1 MQKIQNKTEC
11 FLIFY
16 CKRTL
21 VAGAKLANVY
31 VLFCIKNSLFFD
43 LHQFYYYFCTQKEKL
58 IFKDTNHNYIKN
70 TNCWNIQKLQEPR
83 RDVGAFGFHFR
94 FIFFHYAFFFMP
106 LSIFEQNVHFFA
118 QKVYPRSLIF
128 AYLCN
133 QMVCIWRR
141 KLKLIRFSWVYFRQ
155 LTELLNL

>member
-31 VLFCIKNSLFFD
+31 VLFCVKNSLFFD
-43 LHQFYYYFCTQKEKL
+43 LYQFYYYFCTQKEKL

-70 TNCWNIQKLQEPR
+70 TTAETFKNFKSL
-83 RDVGAFGFHFR
+83 DVMSGLLVFVLFHFS
-94 FIFFHYAFFFMP
+94 FFLFPF
-106 LSIFEQNVHFFA
+106 
-118 QKVYPRSLIF
+118 SL
-128 AYLCN
+128 
-133 QMVCIWRR
+133 
-141 KLKLIRFSWVYFRQ
+141 FR
-155 LTELLNL
+155 